1 MNKLKI
7 ISLTLL
13 SFLVC
18 LIIAGCGTKKAE
30 KPAYT
35 AYKGM
40 KIYPVKVTSIGKQDH
55 ELVIKGTTKAPE
67 GAKILVK
74 ALDAPDFAKDNN
86 MGISNTGDGETFARV
101 ENHKVNTQINNLYE
115 TVKDDAKLA
124 VANTPIH
131 FKVFAVTGYDEK
143 FEKPLTTSVE
153 IGMEKAKIKTTTYK
167 VDKEFSKYNKDIVGD
182 EQDSKKST
190 KDSANSNS
198 SSASKASKKYLQ
210 SDTMQD
216 YMAASLEK
224 AFHKEIPVKYDRDK
238 KSYVI
243 ELDKGK
249 ANNSMDIAVNE
260 AKSGDTSDWETFVK
274 FFTEYSDTL
283 NDTGMKSKIVV
294 NDPKSSK
301 KTILT
306 VEKGKVIDDFS
317 KGSNI

>member
-7 ISLTLL
+7 ISLILL

-18 LIIAGCGTKKAE
+18 LIMTGCGTKKTE
-30 KPAYT
+30 KPDYT

-40 KIYPVKVTSIGKQDH
+40 KIYPVKVTKIDVQDEY
-55 ELVIKGTTKAPE
+55 ELAVKGSTKAPE
-67 GAKILVK
+67 GAKILVM
-74 ALDAPDFAKDNN
+74 ALDGPDYAKDDNVS
-86 MGISNTGDGETFARV
+86 ISNTGDGETFARV
-101 ENHKVNTQINNLYE
+101 EGHKVNAKINNLYRVLNDS
-115 TVKDDAKLA
+115 TKLA
-124 VANTPIH
+124 IANTPIH
-131 FKVFAVTGYDEK
+131 FKICAVTGYDEK
-143 FEKPLTTSVE
+143 FEKPLTTAVE
-153 IGMEKAKIKTTTYK
+153 KGMEKAKITTTTYK
-167 VDKEFSKYNKDIVGD
+167 ISEDLSKHYKRVNGDDQSSKET
-182 EQDSKKST
+182 T
-190 KDSANSNS
+190 KDSTPTSR
-198 SSASKASKKYLQ
+198 SKASKKYLQ

-216 YMAASLEK
+216 YMASSLEK

-283 NDTGMKSKIVV
+283 NDTGMKSKIIV